1 MTKFEQVMDR
11 VNDMVA
17 EMADNM
23 DQATAE
29 ELGLDTRVS
38 IRTFYVSRDGI
49 LVEGNTSRLDYYG
62 GFEYVGQYDPDAVQK
77 LGDWTMYTSAS
88 ERVRGHLYRVL
99 DADTVAEL
107 QAEYDE
113 LEEEE

>member
-1 MTKFEQVMDR
+1 MMKFERLMDR
-11 VNDMVA
+11 VNDMVT

-23 DQATAE
+23 ELVTASD
-29 ELGLDTRVS
+29 LGLDSRAS
-38 IRTFYVSRDGI
+38 YRGLYVSRDGI
-49 LVEGNTSRLDYYG
+49 LVEGDTRSLDYYG
-62 GFEYVGQYDPDAVQK
+62 GFQYVDSEARQQ
-77 LGDWTMYTSAS
+77 LGNWTMYTSAD